1 MDEKKYYAIEHTM
14 WGEDWEETEYF
25 FFLTENEANEYA
37 DELRV
42 TYKNSHRISINEISF
57 EEMKELITAEEF
69 EELFD
74 ITINEPRDRLQYNDC
89 MSHKDLTDWYINS
102 VSSDDTPVWTEEH
115 IEELLNDFYVI
126 PKDQ

>member
-1 MDEKKYYAIEHTM
+1 MENSKYYAIEHTK

-42 TYKNSHRISINEISF
+42 IYKNKHRISINEISF
-57 EEMKELITAEEF
+57 EEMKELITVEEF

-74 ITINEPRDRLQYNDC
+74 ITINDPREIYSYED
-89 MSHKDLTDWYINS
+89 
-102 VSSDDTPVWTEEH
+102 
-115 IEELLNDFYVI
+115 
-126 PKDQ
+126 